1 MTRGPVRTISVLDA
15 DPDLTRH
22 LDPADLVRA
31 RAHAVASAVILRPGE
46 CDPWEWI
53 DSPDGHLGL
62 LIVDGILARQ
72 VTLLGRT
79 SVELVGAEDLLRPW
93 DNAETHLSVPQTVT
107 WTVHRRALVA
117 ALDRRFVERV
127 APWPAIATALVDRAL
142 SRAQWLA
149 VHLAILENP
158 RVDVRLLLLMWYLA
172 DRWGKVE
179 PQGVAVPLK
188 LTHTVLGRLV
198 RAHRPTVTA
207 RLNELAEQRLLTRL
221 ADGGWMLHG
230 EPGDQMRRLAVD

>member
-1 MTRGPVRTISVLDA
+1 MTRSPARTISVLDA
-15 DPDLTRH
+15 DPDLTRD
-22 LDPADLVRA
+22 LDPADLLRA

-62 LIVDGILARQ
+62 LVVEGILARE

-79 SVELVGAEDLLRPW
+79 SVELVAEDLLRPW
-93 DNAETHLSVPQTVT
+93 DDAESHLSVPQTVA

-117 ALDRRFVERV
+117 VLDHRFAERV
-127 APWPAIATALVDRAL
+127 APWPGIATALVTRAL
-142 SRAQWLA
+142 ARAQWLA

-158 RVDVRLLLLMWYLA
+158 RVDVRLMLLMWYLA

-179 PQGVAVPLK
+179 PQGVAIPLN
-188 LTHTVLGRLV
+188 LTHTVLG
-198 RAHRPTVTA
+198 
-207 RLNELAEQRLLTRL
+207 
-221 ADGGWMLHG
+221 
-230 EPGDQMRRLAVD
+230 